1 MAAKKGPVKSTTSSR
16 ANQIPL
22 SREFAHKAALAYVGA
37 FGVAADE
44 LGKLFELFVTRGE
57 QMEKDARK
65 LAKQNGKQVRLFAT
79 QVQKEQKATAVRANK
94 TVKQAVKRVEEALAS

>member
-1 MAAKKGPVKSTTSSR
+1 MAAKKGPVKSTKSPR
-16 ANQIPL
+16 ANQIRL

-44 LGKLFELFVTRGE
+44 LGKLFELFVARGE

-65 LAKQNGKQVRLFAT
+65 FVKRNDKPVRQSADQVK
-79 QVQKEQKATAVRANK
+79 KEQRATAANANK
-94 TVKQAVKRVEEALAS
+94 TVKKAVKRVEQAIA